1 MLTPSPAAA
10 HTVVERYNPY
20 YLAGAALVVAV
31 SFVVVGLLVR
41 RPPPAGVAPD
51 WSRGPRAA
59 EDGLEAPGPDPWWP
73 HAVGI
78 VLLAFVVATGLLG
91 SPIESWNPAPVLLS
105 TVLLALVPIAQILA
119 GDVWSRVSPWPA
131 RTPAGGPA
139 RLAVP
144 GDGLGRHLATFGA
157 WPAAALLTLLVVL
170 TTQDRAWSPR
180 AVGAATLGYAAFT
193 LAAMRLLGRMAWL
206 RHGEVL
212 GVTYRLFAA
221 LRPARRPYAV
231 ELFTAPPVR
240 SGMLALLLILL
251 AGGFLRAFVEARTWD
266 ALWVG
271 LGVPAGER
279 GPLQAAAGL
288 TALTTLAG
296 LSYGAACLGVS
307 ALTRSDRPA
316 ATGPARAFALA
327 LVPVVAGF
335 HLAAGLDHVVEDG
348 QRLARLLSDPF
359 GLGWDLFATR
369 ARPITRLDLA
379 VVWHAQIA
387 LVVAAHVVA
396 VYVAHLRAL
405 VLYGSSRVAVRS
417 QLPMLALMV
426 LYTVCGL
433 WALSTVPIV
442 VADEVAPAR

>member
-1 MLTPSPAAA
+1 
-10 HTVVERYNPY
+10 VVERYNPY
-20 YLAGAALVVAV
+20 YLVGAAVVVAA

-41 RPPPAGVAPD
+41 RPPALGVGPD
-51 WSRGPRAA
+51 WTRGPRAV
-59 EDGLEAPGPDPWWP
+59 EDGLEACGPDAWWP
-73 HAVGI
+73 HAVG
-78 VLLAFVVATGLLG
+78 VLLLAFVVATGLLG
-91 SPIESWNPAPVLLS
+91 SPIESWNPAPVLLG
-105 TVLLALVPIAQILA
+105 TVLLVLVPIAQILA

-131 RTPAGGPA
+131 RAAG
-139 RLAVP
+139 RRP
-144 GDGLGRHLATFGA
+144 GGAPTAGHGLDDDIDRFGG
-157 WPAAALLTLLVVL
+157 WPAAALLALLLVL
-170 TTQDRAWSPR
+170 TAQDRPWSPR
-180 AVGAATLGYAAFT
+180 AVGVAALGYTALT
-193 LAAMRLLGRMAWL
+193 LAAMRLLGRRAWL

-221 LRPARRPYAV
+221 LRPARRPYAA

-240 SGMLALLLILL
+240 TGMLALLLVLL
-251 AGGFLRAFVEARTWD
+251 AGGFLRAVVEARPWD

-279 GPLQAAAGL
+279 GPLHAAAGL
-288 TALTTLAG
+288 GALTAMAG

-307 ALTRSDRPA
+307 AATRRERP
-316 ATGPARAFALA
+316 PAGAPALAFALA

-335 HLAAGLDHVVEDG
+335 HLAAGLDHAMEDG
-348 QRLARLLSDPF
+348 QRLVRLLSDPF
-359 GLGWDLFATR
+359 GLGWDLFFTR
-369 ARPITRLDLA
+369 SRPIARLDLT

-405 VLYGSSRVAVRS
+405 VLYGSARVAVRS

-426 LYTVCGL
+426 LYTVSGL